1 MDTEIE
7 EAAAYAARLIVD
19 QHCSWA
25 LARTKLTE
33 AFGKRCPMPSGADVE
48 TAVREHLSIFY
59 PDHPALLAALRAE
72 AAAVMRNLAEA
83 GITAYLAGPVLNA
96 RRQTTPTSR
105 SNASRKA
112 ARTRNSRSLISISIG
127 SRLTRRPRRRF
138 TRSRRLGG
146 FAPSGGAPRS
156 LASSPS
162 RTQSAYRLKCC
173 RFGISARTREGA
185 LPISTRPISRP
196 QAARHSTTSSACCAT
211 PHIIRINL
219 FLRIRGFPIYGLSL
233 TIAVGDF

>member
-72 AAAVMRNLAEA
+72 AAAVMRDLAEA
-83 GITAYLAGPVLNA
+83 GITAYLAGPVLNGA
-96 RRQTTPTSR
+96 ATDDSNITLECFAESGKDAELALLNLNINWEPIDPQATPSLHPIEALGWLRPIRRGSP
-105 SNASRKA
+105 
-112 ARTRNSRSLISISIG
+112 L
-127 SRLTRRPRRRF
+127 SRLLPFAHSVGVSLEVLPLRDHGANPRKR
-138 TRSRRLGG
+138 
-146 FAPSGGAPRS
+146 APDIYQTDIEASGRAS
-156 LASSPS
+156 LDD
-162 RTQSAYRLKCC
+162 L
-173 RFGISARTREGA
+173 
-185 LPISTRPISRP
+185 
-196 QAARHSTTSSACCAT
+196 
-211 PHIIRINL
+211 
-219 FLRIRGFPIYGLSL
+219 LSL
-233 TIAVGDF
+233 LRDTAHHPD

>member
-72 AAAVMRNLAEA
+72 AAAVMRDLAEA
-83 GITAYLAGPVLNA
+83 GITAYLAGPVLNGA
-96 RRQTTPTSR
+96 ATDDSNITLECFAESGKDAELALLNLNINWEPIDPQATPYLHPIEALGWLRPIRRGAPPSAAHRNRTPRTRFWPRPAASR
-105 SNASRKA
+105 S
-112 ARTRNSRSLISISIG
+112 TM
-127 SRLTRRPRRRF
+127 PV
-138 TRSRRLGG
+138 
-146 FAPSGGAPRS
+146 
-156 LASSPS
+156 
-162 RTQSAYRLKCC
+162 
-173 RFGISARTREGA
+173 
-185 LPISTRPISRP
+185 
-196 QAARHSTTSSACCAT
+196 TTSAASCQRLA
-211 PHIIRINL
+211 RN
-219 FLRIRGFPIYGLSL
+219 FRR
-233 TIAVGDF
+233 

>member
-72 AAAVMRNLAEA
+72 AAAVMRDLAEA
-83 GITAYLAGPVLNA
+83 
-96 RRQTTPTSR
+96 
-105 SNASRKA
+105 
-112 ARTRNSRSLISISIG
+112 
-127 SRLTRRPRRRF
+127 
-138 TRSRRLGG
+138 
-146 FAPSGGAPRS
+146 
-156 LASSPS
+156 ASSS
-162 RTQSAYRLKCC
+162 FFGVSTSTSAK
-173 RFGISARTREGA
+173 A
-185 LPISTRPISRP
+185 
-196 QAARHSTTSSACCAT
+196 
-211 PHIIRINL
+211 
-219 FLRIRGFPIYGLSL
+219 
-233 TIAVGDF
+233 

>member
-72 AAAVMRNLAEA
+72 AAAVMRDLAEA
-83 GITAYLAGPVLNA
+83 V
-96 RRQTTPTSR
+96 R
-105 SNASRKA
+105 RKA
-112 ARTRNSRSLISISIG
+112 KL
-127 SRLTRRPRRRF
+127 
-138 TRSRRLGG
+138 
-146 FAPSGGAPRS
+146 
-156 LASSPS
+156 SS
-162 RTQSAYRLKCC
+162 Y
-173 RFGISARTREGA
+173 
-185 LPISTRPISRP
+185 ISRD
-196 QAARHSTTSSACCAT
+196 
-211 PHIIRINL
+211 IIIQ
-219 FLRIRGFPIYGLSL
+219 FIIHY
-233 TIAVGDF
+233 